1 MPHLADECSEMLG
14 YKAVTE
20 CNEQFPEYDN
30 SLIDDNV
37 IQLPVQVN
45 GKMRALVN
53 VKKGLSNDEIIDV
66 ILQSGLIEK
75 YVNDK
80 TMIKKA
86 IIIPGKIVNL
96 II

>member
-1 MPHLADECSEMLG
+1 MLG

-20 CNEQFPEYDN
+20 CNEQFPEYDH
-30 SLIDDNV
+30 SLIDDDV
-37 IQLPVQVN
+37 MQLPVQVN
-45 GKMRALVN
+45 GKMRVLVN